1 MNVILKKV
9 PKWGSN
15 FFFTFPTSEGSDLLS
30 SHVMQTPTFISKL
43 SDGNVIFRLDV
54 GKIKLHLLLLL
65 CCFAICP
72 TNVVVVLFL
81 FQFICLHA
89 QMSFDSW
96 LWNCESNQSDC
107 LLEHRSCNRN
117 VNIGWFKIIVDK
129 SGNYVRKFIWQLCG

>member
-54 GKIKLHLLLLL
+54 GKNSIHNY
-65 CCFAICP
+65 
-72 TNVVVVLFL
+72 T
-81 FQFICLHA
+81 
-89 QMSFDSW
+89 
-96 LWNCESNQSDC
+96 
-107 LLEHRSCNRN
+107 RSCNYYLSCFI
-117 VNIGWFKIIVDK
+117 NIAKQKLLFGKLRSV
-129 SGNYVRKFIWQLCG
+129 

>member
-54 GKIKLHLLLLL
+54 GKTYFKMAN
-65 CCFAICP
+65 FALI
-72 TNVVVVLFL
+72 
-81 FQFICLHA
+81 FQT
-89 QMSFDSW
+89 
-96 LWNCESNQSDC
+96 
-107 LLEHRSCNRN
+107 
-117 VNIGWFKIIVDK
+117 
-129 SGNYVRKFIWQLCG
+129 

>member
-54 GKIKLHLLLLL
+54 GKNGL
-65 CCFAICP
+65 
-72 TNVVVVLFL
+72 
-81 FQFICLHA
+81 Q
-89 QMSFDSW
+89 
-96 LWNCESNQSDC
+96 
-107 LLEHRSCNRN
+107 R
-117 VNIGWFKIIVDK
+117 WFKKTCRSNKGESKKNTQI
-129 SGNYVRKFIWQLCG
+129 

>member
-54 GKIKLHLLLLL
+54 GKNIFQNGQFCFNFSNIKYRYRRI
-65 CCFAICP
+65 F
-72 TNVVVVLFL
+72 
-81 FQFICLHA
+81 
-89 QMSFDSW
+89 
-96 LWNCESNQSDC
+96 
-107 LLEHRSCNRN
+107 
-117 VNIGWFKIIVDK
+117 
-129 SGNYVRKFIWQLCG
+129 

>member
-54 GKIKLHLLLLL
+54 GKNIFQKGQFFLNFSHIKYR
-65 CCFAICP
+65 CRRIF
-72 TNVVVVLFL
+72 
-81 FQFICLHA
+81 
-89 QMSFDSW
+89 
-96 LWNCESNQSDC
+96 
-107 LLEHRSCNRN
+107 
-117 VNIGWFKIIVDK
+117 
-129 SGNYVRKFIWQLCG
+129 

>member
-54 GKIKLHLLLLL
+54 GKILLPY
-65 CCFAICP
+65 I
-72 TNVVVVLFL
+72 
-81 FQFICLHA
+81 
-89 QMSFDSW
+89 
-96 LWNCESNQSDC
+96 
-107 LLEHRSCNRN
+107 
-117 VNIGWFKIIVDK
+117 
-129 SGNYVRKFIWQLCG
+129 RKFLRKRK